1 MSTAFTVR
9 AGITEPLVI
18 VLKSID
24 PDTHAESA
32 YDLTGH
38 TPVVM
43 HVRTRTGTVRA
54 YSTADVSPKLAV
66 TDAAAGEVTFSPAA
80 GDWLAADQILAVYLV
95 ATRTA
100 DGKTISF
107 PNDAEAS
114 ITVRA
119 AFA

>member
-1 MSTAFTVR
+1 MTSTYTAR
-9 AGITEPLVI
+9 AGITEPLVMRL
-18 VLKSID
+18 VSID
-24 PDTHAESA
+24 AQTGAETP

-43 HVRTRTGTVRA
+43 HVRTRTGTVRT
-54 YSTADVSPKLAV
+54 YSTADAPAKLAV
-66 TDAAAGEVTFSPAA
+66 TDALAGEVTFSPATT
-80 GDWLAADQILAVYLV
+80 DLVAADQILAVYFV

-100 DGKTISF
+100 DGKTIGF
-107 PNDAEAS
+107 PNDAEGA